1 MQRVCSS
8 VAWGISPGASGT
20 GFPRSHQT
28 WVLRAPHDTAE
39 PRPRPGPQARPPKFR
54 PCCFPP
60 YEPVVLGPSEEHG
73 EDRRR
78 RQCLR
83 RVSKSHKT
91 KSSTLINHT
100 ATAPRTLQPSAR
112 AHATFLARLL
122 VPPFYWLIYILAAM
136 IGLTSFLT
144 GLGLTGRAGQEC
156 TSAFR
161 HPWLLRALGLEATG
175 ESEPRRGVRTQ
186 RFGQLQDLD

>member
-1 MQRVCSS
+1 M
-8 VAWGISPGASGT
+8 AS
-20 GFPRSHQT
+20 
-28 WVLRAPHDTAE
+28 
-39 PRPRPGPQARPPKFR
+39 
-54 PCCFPP
+54 
-60 YEPVVLGPSEEHG
+60 
-73 EDRRR
+73 
-78 RQCLR
+78 
-83 RVSKSHKT
+83 RVSKGYKT

-122 VPPFYWLIYILAAM
+122 VPPFYWLMDILAAT

-144 GLGLTGRAGQEC
+144 GPGLTRRAELER

-175 ESEPRRGVRTQ
+175 ESEPLRGERTP
-186 RFGQLQDLD
+186 RFGQLQDLDR